1 MGLFYLLVHRLL
13 GPRPALL
20 ASIILAVSFWHI
32 QLSRLV
38 LPTMLPSLL
47 MAASDPGAAMEQI
60 TAYSITASQEY
71 QDLQGIPEQTRYLAA
86 SVART
91 TVRVFFGALGS
102 GETLLDAITGLL
114 ALVGLLVC
122 AARWRERGHALLLAF
137 FGAGIVL
144 AGLTTGEG
152 LHARLVVA
160 LPAAFA
166 AAGFGLHWTM
176 TWMKGRLSDRVVYG
190 FAVVVI
196 VLIAYV
202 NLDSYFD
209 AAQS

>member
-1 MGLFYLLVHRLL
+1 MSL
-13 GPRPALL
+13 
-20 ASIILAVSFWHI
+20 WHI

-38 LPTMLPSLL
+38 LPTMLSSLL
-47 MAASDPGAAMEQI
+47 TVASDPGAALEQVA
-60 TAYSITASQEY
+60 AYSITASQEY

-91 TVRVFFGALGS
+91 AARVFFGALGG

-114 ALVGLLVC
+114 ALVGLLVGV
-122 AARWRERGHALLLAF
+122 ARWRERGHALLLAF
-137 FGAGIVL
+137 FGAGVVL

-152 LHARLVVA
+152 LYGRLVVA
-160 LPAAFA
+160 LPAAIA

-176 TWMKGRLSDRVVYG
+176 TWMKGRLSERVVYG

-202 NLDSYFD
+202 NLDSYLGVRLR
-209 AAQS
+209 